1 MSVSLESLTFS
12 FQFPVSSFQFPVSVS
27 VSRFS
32 FPFPFPVSVSVSR
45 FPHVSGLSPQLI
57 FPASRTA
64 IGNRAVKTAIFKYN
78 QKPLNI
84 FIHTPKLS
92 FGRLNF

>member
-12 FQFPVSSFQFPVSVS
+12 FPFSRFPFPVFRFP
-27 VSRFS
+27 
-32 FPFPFPVSVSVSR
+32 FPRFPFPVSRFPVSR

-57 FPASRTA
+57 FPASRDT

-92 FGRLNF
+92 FRRLNF